1 MFTLSPEL
9 EKRVLERRNTID
21 IRRHRVFSTRVEVR
35 PREKSIERK
44 EERKVCAGG
53 RDGVEDQPT
62 SWIASEILS
71 TANIQALGQFPE
83 IVSGGNLAEM
93 SNPEEMGNVIMD
105 ECDEEY
111 HDIESLIGGYFEDI
125 GSLPE

>member
-1 MFTLSPEL
+1 MLTLSPEV
-9 EKRVLERRNTID
+9 EKKVLERRNTVD

-71 TANIQALGQFPE
+71 IAIIQALGQSRE
-83 IVSGGNLAEM
+83 IVPGGNLAQM
-93 SNPEEMGNVIMD
+93 SNPEKMGDVIID

-111 HDIESLIGGYFEDI
+111 QDIESLIGGYFEDI
-125 GSLPE
+125 G